1 MKYLKHE
8 LSQEI
13 EVLSLA
19 EVYEIHI
26 YMIYILTAKS
36 KSSQMSSTLTE
47 DISHGLHCLWIY
59 SCPS

>member
-13 EVLSLA
+13 EVLNLSLA

-26 YMIYILTAKS
+26 YMIHS
-36 KSSQMSSTLTE
+36 HSQE
-47 DISHGLHCLWIY
+47 
-59 SCPS
+59 